1 MAKKLFLIIG
11 APGSGKTTDAE
22 IIAERNPDTVV
33 HYSTGEMLRQ
43 EVASGSELG
52 KEIESYI
59 SKGALVPLNIV
70 IDTIINAVKN
80 APKDIILIDG
90 FPRSTEQMKALDEI
104 LQNEKDVELKAVIE
118 VRVSEA
124 VAKER
129 ILGRA
134 EEAEVKRSDDNEE
147 VFYQRMKIYLD
158 PLPEIEKFYQEKGL
172 LKIIDGER
180 PIEPIVD
187 EMEAFVK
194 EKAAEG

>member
-11 APGSGKTTDAE
+11 APGSGKTTDAQ
-22 IIAERNPDTVV
+22 IIAERNSDEIV

-59 SKGALVPLNIV
+59 SKGALVPLKIV
-70 IDTIINAVKN
+70 IDTIVNAVKN
-80 APKDIILIDG
+80 APREIVLIDG
-90 FPRSTEQMKALDEI
+90 FPRSTEQMEALDEI
-104 LQNEKDVELKAVIE
+104 LKNEKDVELASVIE
-118 VRVSEA
+118 VRVSED

-134 EEAEVKRSDDNEE
+134 EEAEVKRSDDSEE
-147 VFYQRMKIYLD
+147 VFYDRMKIYLE
-158 PLPEIEKFYQEKGL
+158 PLPAIEEFYREKGL

-194 EKAAEG
+194 ESAKS

>member
-22 IIAERNPDTVV
+22 IIAKRNPDTVA
-33 HYSTGEMLRQ
+33 HYSTGEMLRA

-52 KEIESYI
+52 KEIDKYV
-59 SKGALVPLNIV
+59 SKGQLVPLDIV
-70 IDTIINAVKN
+70 INTIVNAIKN
-80 APKDIILIDG
+80 SDKEIIIIDG
-90 FPRSTEQMKALDEI
+90 FPRSVEQMKALDEI
-104 LQNEKDVELKAVIE
+104 LAKDPEIELKAVIE

-124 VAKER
+124 VARER

-147 VFYQRMKIYLD
+147 VFKQRMKIYLD
-158 PLPEIEKFYQEKGL
+158 PLPEIEKFYEEKGL
-172 LKIIDGER
+172 LKVIDGER

-187 EMEAFVK
+187 EMEAFIK
-194 EKAAEG
+194 AKAAE

>member
-22 IIAERNPDTVV
+22 IIAERNPDTIV

-52 KEIESYI
+52 KEIDSYI
-59 SKGALVPLNIV
+59 SKGALVPLKIV
-70 IDTIINAVKN
+70 INTIVNAVKN
-80 APKDIILIDG
+80 APRDIVLIDG
-90 FPRSTEQMKALDEI
+90 FPRSTEQMEALDEI
-104 LQNEKDVELKAVIE
+104 LKEEKDVTLAAVIE

-124 VAKER
+124 VARER

-134 EEAEVKRSDDNEE
+134 AEAEVKRSDDNVE
-147 VFYQRMKIYLD
+147 VFKQRMKIYLD
-158 PLPEIEKFYQEKGL
+158 PLPAIEKFYESKGL
-172 LKIIDGER
+172 LKIINGER

-194 EKAAEG
+194 ERAAQL

>member
-104 LQNEKDVELKAVIE
+104 LKNEKDVELKAVIE

-180 PIEPIVD
+180 PIEPIVN

>member
-22 IIAERNPDTVV
+22 IIAERNPDSVV

-59 SKGALVPLNIV
+59 SRGALVPLDIV
-70 IDTIINAVKN
+70 INTIVNAVKN
-80 APKDIILIDG
+80 APKEIILIDG
-90 FPRSTEQMKALDEI
+90 FPRSVEQMKALDEI
-104 LQNEKDVELKAVIE
+104 LSKDPEIELKAVIE

-124 VAKER
+124 VARER

-147 VFYQRMKIYLD
+147 VFKQRMKIYLD
-158 PLPEIEKFYQEKGL
+158 PLPEIEKFYEEKGL
-172 LKIIDGER
+172 LKVIDGER
-180 PIEPIVD
+180 PIEPIVE
-187 EMEAFVK
+187 EMEAFIK
-194 EKAAEG
+194 EKAAED

>member
-22 IIAERNPDTVV
+22 IIAERNPDTIV

-52 KEIESYI
+52 KEIDSYI
-59 SKGALVPLNIV
+59 SKGALVPLEIV
-70 IDTIINAVKN
+70 INTIVGAVKN
-80 APKDIILIDG
+80 APKEIVLIDG

-104 LQNEKDVELKAVIE
+104 LKKEKDVKLAAVIE
-118 VRVSEA
+118 VRVSEE
-124 VAKER
+124 VARER

-147 VFYQRMKIYLD
+147 VFKHRMKIYLD
-158 PLPEIEKFYQEKGL
+158 PLPEIEKFYESKGL
-172 LKIIDGER
+172 LKVIDGER

-187 EMEAFVK
+187 EMEAFI
-194 EKAAEG
+194 KAKASEN

>member
-52 KEIESYI
+52 KEIENYI

-80 APKDIILIDG
+80 ATKDIILIDG
-90 FPRSTEQMKALDEI
+90 FPRSTEQMKALDGI

-158 PLPEIEKFYQEKGL
+158 PLPEIEAFYKEKGL

-180 PIEPIVD
+180 PIEPIVN

>member
-22 IIAERNPDTVV
+22 IIAERNPDTIV

-52 KEIESYI
+52 KEIDSYI
-59 SKGALVPLNIV
+59 SRGALVPLKIV
-70 IDTIINAVKN
+70 IDTIVNAVKN
-80 APKDIILIDG
+80 APREIVLIDG
-90 FPRSTEQMKALDEI
+90 FPRSTEQMEALDE
-104 LQNEKDVELKAVIE
+104 LLKEEKDVELKAVIE
-118 VRVSEA
+118 VRVSEE

-134 EEAEVKRSDDNEE
+134 AEAEVKRSDDNEA
-147 VFYQRMKIYLD
+147 VFYDRMKIYLD
-158 PLPEIEKFYQEKGL
+158 PLPAIEKFYESKGL

-187 EMEAFVK
+187 EMEAFIK
-194 EKAAEG
+194 ERAAS

>member
-22 IIAERNPDTVV
+22 IIAERNPDSIV

-59 SKGALVPLNIV
+59 SRGALVPLDIV
-70 IDTIINAVKN
+70 INTIVSAVKN
-80 APKDIILIDG
+80 APKEVILIDG
-90 FPRSTEQMKALDEI
+90 FPRSPEQMKALDAILAKDPEI
-104 LQNEKDVELKAVIE
+104 ELKAVIE

-124 VAKER
+124 VARER

-147 VFYQRMKIYLD
+147 VFKQRMKIYLD
-158 PLPEIEKFYQEKGL
+158 PLPEIEKFYEEKGL
-172 LKIIDGER
+172 LKVIDGER
-180 PIEPIVD
+180 PIEPIVE
-187 EMEAFVK
+187 EMEAFI
-194 EKAAEG
+194 KAKASEG

>member
-22 IIAERNPDTVV
+22 IIAEKNSDTIV

-52 KEIESYI
+52 KEIDSYI
-59 SKGALVPLNIV
+59 SKGSLVPLKIV
-70 IDTIINAVKN
+70 IDTIVNAVKN
-80 APKDIILIDG
+80 APKDIVLIDG
-90 FPRSTEQMKALDEI
+90 FPRSTEQMEALDEI
-104 LQNEKDVELKAVIE
+104 LENESDVNLSAVIE
-118 VRVSEA
+118 VAVSQD

-134 EEAEVKRSDDNEE
+134 KEAEVKRSDDNEE

-158 PLPEIEKFYQEKGL
+158 PLVDIENFYKAKNL
-172 LKIIDGER
+172 LKIINGER

-187 EMEAFVK
+187 EMEAFIK
-194 EKAAEG
+194 EEAK

>member
-22 IIAERNPDTVV
+22 IIAERNPETVV
-33 HYSTGEMLRQ
+33 HYSTGEMLRA

-52 KEIESYI
+52 KEIDSYI
-59 SKGALVPLNIV
+59 SKGALVPLDIV
-70 IDTIINAVKN
+70 IATIMNAVKN
-80 APKDIILIDG
+80 APKEIILIDG

-104 LQNEKDVELKAVIE
+104 LQKESDVELKAVIE

-124 VAKER
+124 VARER

-147 VFYQRMKIYLD
+147 VFKQRMKIYLD

-194 EKAAEG
+194 EKAIKA